1 MTGAPD
7 ALVVPRAVLD
17 EVLDHARA
25 GLPAEACGV
34 LAGRA
39 GVASRFLPAINAA
52 GLADVLRDLGRR
64 APAHHARR
72 GENLDED
79 IVAIYRSHVGPSPA
93 VPSRTD
99 VEILGRWWPHV
110 AWLIV
115 SLGTTRRRP
124 ASSAPARDGRSRR
137 ELVVA

>member
-34 LAGRA
+34 LAGRG
-39 GVASRFLPAINAA
+39 GVATRFLPAINPAA
-52 GLADVLRDLGRR
+52 SPTFFEISGDELLRITLDVEG
-64 APAHHARR
+64 A
-72 GENLDED
+72 DED
-79 IVAIYRSHVGPSPA
+79 IVAIYHSHVQSPA

-115 SLGTTRRRP
+115 SLGTDPPQARVFGAGEGRP
-124 ASSAPARDGRSRR
+124 FAPR
-137 ELVVA
+137 ELVVG